1 MTNSHYNAHNVRRSL
16 IHFIFGKTG
25 SVLLSILLL
34 LVVVRVLPAPD
45 YGIYI
50 VMLAMLELVQLGSNL
65 GVVSA
70 AQRYIPEARANNQ
83 GLALSR
89 LLMSLTTVRIVTL
102 SVVCLV
108 LYYYMPAL
116 AKFLDTESYVYI
128 LRLYLLVIV
137 AEGTARYIDIV
148 FDSLLLQGDA
158 QVSLIIRGGLRLLG
172 VFLLPLVLGSELSL
186 QHWVEIEFTASLIA
200 VVFALAQLT
209 RYCNSVLR
217 KFPADTNRWDI
228 SRILKYVG
236 PNYLAQIVVLGYG
249 PDVIKIIIQKVLGAV
264 EVGAFGFSALLVG
277 MLQRYLPIFLLL
289 GMLRPLFVAV
299 PRTDVEKHK
308 DKINELANV
317 VLKLSL
323 FTLLPMIS
331 AMLLYRHEIIALLSG
346 GKFPQAADFLYF
358 FSIWLV
364 LQAAH
369 FVLGLIALAYEDAI
383 SILFGSL
390 FALLGIVVG
399 FLLMKVWG
407 VSGMGWGLVLSEVIW
422 CSTVAK
428 VLVGKGAKIQLD
440 WLNNGKMLLV
450 AAFAAALVYLLP
462 WGASSNV
469 FILGLL
475 SGVVCLVFLGVLFF
489 LKPFSSEER
498 ALINKLLPKPWF
510 VW

>member
-25 SVLLSILLL
+25 SVVLSILLL

-50 VMLAMLELVQLGSNL
+50 VMLAMLELVQLGSNV
-65 GVVSA
+65 GVLPA
-70 AQRYIPEARANNQ
+70 AQRYIPEARAKNQ
-83 GLALSR
+83 GLALSK
-89 LLMSLTTVRIVTL
+89 LVMGLTTVRVLTL
-102 SVVCLV
+102 AIVCLI

-116 AKFLDTESYVYI
+116 AKFLDADSYVTI

-148 FDSLLLQGDA
+148 FDSLLLQGYA
-158 QVSLIIRGGLRLLG
+158 QVSLIIRAGLRLIS
-172 VFLLPLVLGSELSL
+172 VFLLPMVMVSGLSL
-186 QHWVEIEFTASLIA
+186 QLWVEIEFCASLIA
-200 VVFALAQLT
+200 VVFALIQLT
-209 RYCNSVLR
+209 RYCNSVVR
-217 KFPADTNRWDI
+217 KFPVDNDGWDI

-236 PNYLAQIVVLGYG
+236 PTYLAQIVVLGYG

-299 PRTDVEKHK
+299 PRTDTEKHK
-308 DKINELANV
+308 AKINELANV
-317 VLKLSL
+317 VFKLSL
-323 FTLLPMIS
+323 FTLLPLVA
-331 AMLLYRHEIIALLSG
+331 AMLLYRHEIIQLLSG
-346 GKFPQAADFLYF
+346 GKFPQAAEFLYF

-369 FVLGLIALAYEDAI
+369 FVLGLIALAYED
-383 SILFGSL
+383 SMSVFLGSV
-390 FALLGIVVG
+390 FALLGIVFG
-399 FLLMKVWG
+399 FMMLKVWG
-407 VSGMGWGLVLSEVIW
+407 VTGMGWGLVLSEIIW
-422 CSTVAK
+422 CGI
-428 VLVGKGAKIQLD
+428 VGRMLLSKGATIQLD

-450 AAFAAALVYLLP
+450 AAFAAVLVSLLP
-462 WGASSNV
+462 WSAGNV
-469 FILGLL
+469 IVLGLL
-475 SGVVCLVFLGVLFF
+475 SGVICLLFLIILFF
-489 LKPFSSEER
+489 LKPFSSDER